1 MHDQGDDPNHVPQ
14 NMHTLHPTNSPVRTV
29 AEYSACKSAS
39 SDVVG
44 AEVLKPKGAGD
55 VGARDGAVVGLR
67 VGA

>member
-1 MHDQGDDPNHVPQ
+1 MHDQGDDPNHA
-14 NMHTLHPTNSPVRTV
+14 LHPTNSPVRTV

-55 VGARDGAVVGLR
+55 GGEVGERDGAVVGLR
-67 VGA
+67 VGV